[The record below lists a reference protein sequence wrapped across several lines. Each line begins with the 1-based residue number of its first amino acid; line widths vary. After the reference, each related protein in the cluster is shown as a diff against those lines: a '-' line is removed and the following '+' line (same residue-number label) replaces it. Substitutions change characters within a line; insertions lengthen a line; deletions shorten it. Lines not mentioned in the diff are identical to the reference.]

1 VDFLRF
7 ARRIPHPAVVPRR
20 ESNANRPVGEGM
32 GDARPVTEVSMSR
45 ALACGALGLA
55 LTFPGGSLAFAQDIA
70 PMASHERGRIVYLES
85 CATCHGPDGR
95 GAPGMPPE
103 FAALLPD
110 FTDCSFATR
119 EPDVDWMAVS
129 HSGGPAR
136 AFSPIMPAYGTALS
150 DDDLTAVLGYM
161 RTMCTSAD
169 WPRGELNLP
178 RPLVTEKAF
187 PEDEAVITT
196 DVGLEGSGHA
206 AQKLVYE
213 KRFGARN
220 QVEVIVPYTLDDGA
234 GGWTGGFGDIAL
246 GAKRAVYHDLTRGTI
261 FSVAGEVVLPTGSET
276 RGFGSGTTI
285 FEPFVSFGQIL
296 PRDMFV
302 QAQAGVE
309 LPVDLD
315 KAGREA
321 FWRLVAGGSLSQG
334 RFGRTWSPMLEL
346 VAARELESGAR
357 AEWDLVPQVQVT
369 LSTRQ
374 HIMASLGVRVPV
386 NERAERPA
394 RLLFYVLWD
403 WFDGPLFGG
412 W

>member
-1 VDFLRF
+1 
-7 ARRIPHPAVVPRR
+7 
-20 ESNANRPVGEGM
+20 
-32 GDARPVTEVSMSR
+32 MSR
-45 ALACGALGLA
+45 ALAITVFSLVSTAAGGAFALG
-55 LTFPGGSLAFAQDIA
+55 QDVA
-70 PMASHERGRIVYLES
+70 PIASHARGRTVYLES

-95 GAPGMPPE
+95 GAPTMPPE

-129 HSGGPAR
+129 HGGGPAR

-150 DDDLTAVLGYM
+150 EDDLAAVLAYM
-161 RTMCTSAD
+161 RTMCSSTN

-187 PEDEAVITT
+187 PEDEAVLTT
-196 DVGLEGSGHA
+196 DVDLEGRGHA

-220 QVEVIVPYTLDDGA
+220 QVELIVPYTLDAAA
-234 GGWTGGFGDIAL
+234 GRWTGGFGDIAV
-246 GAKRAVYHDLTRGTI
+246 GAKRAIYHDFTRGTI
-261 FSVAGEVVLPTGSET
+261 VSVAGEVVLPTGSET

-296 PRDMFV
+296 PRDTFI

-321 FWRLVAGGSLSQG
+321 FWRMVAGGSLSQG

-346 VAARELESGAR
+346 VAVRELESGAR
-357 AEWDLVPQVQVT
+357 ADWDLVPQVQAT

-374 HIMASLGVRVPV
+374 HVMASLGVRVPL
-386 NERAERPA
+386 NERADRST

>member
-1 VDFLRF
+1 
-7 ARRIPHPAVVPRR
+7 
-20 ESNANRPVGEGM
+20 
-32 GDARPVTEVSMSR
+32 MSR
-45 ALACGALGLA
+45 ALV
-55 LTFPGGSLAFAQDIA
+55 FSVFSLAFTASVGGVAFAQSIE
-70 PMASHERGRIVYLES
+70 PMASHARGRTVYLES
-85 CATCHGPDGR
+85 CATYHGPDGR

-119 EPDVDWMAVS
+119 EPDADWMAVS
-129 HSGGPAR
+129 HGGGPAR
-136 AFSPIMPAYGTALS
+136 AFSPIMPAYGTAMS
-150 DDDLTAVLGYM
+150 ENDLTAVLGYM

-196 DVGLEGSGHA
+196 DVSLEDRGHA

-220 QVEVIVPYTLDDGA
+220 QVELIVPFTLDESA
-234 GGWTGGFGDIAL
+234 GPWTGGFGDIAI
-246 GAKRAVYHDLTRGTI
+246 GAKRALYHDVARGTI

-276 RGFGSGTTI
+276 RGFGKGTTV

-296 PRDMFV
+296 PRDTFI

-309 LPVDLD
+309 LPADLD

-346 VAARELESGAR
+346 VAARELESGAS
-357 AEWDLVPQVQVT
+357 AEWDVVPQVQVT

-386 NERAERPA
+386 NERADRPT

>member
-1 VDFLRF
+1 
-7 ARRIPHPAVVPRR
+7 
-20 ESNANRPVGEGM
+20 
-32 GDARPVTEVSMSR
+32 MSR
-45 ALACGALGLA
+45 AVVAALVSLA
-55 LTFPGGSLAFAQDIA
+55 LTPAGSANGLAQEVT
-70 PMASHERGRIVYLES
+70 PMASHARGREVYLGS

-129 HSGGPAR
+129 HGGGPAR
-136 AFSPIMPAYGTALS
+136 AFSPIMPAYGTALG
-150 DDDLTAVLGYM
+150 DEDLAAVLGYM
-161 RTMCTSAD
+161 RTMCASPD

-196 DVGLEGSGHA
+196 DVSLESRGHA

-220 QVEVIVPYTLDDGA
+220 QVEVIVPFVLDESA
-234 GGWTGGFGDIAL
+234 GPWTGGFGDIAV
-246 GAKRAVYHDLTRGTI
+246 GAKRAVYHDLGRGTI
-261 FSVAGEVVLPTGSET
+261 VSVAGEVILPTGSET

-296 PRDMFV
+296 PRDTFI

-309 LPVDLD
+309 LPVDRD

-346 VAARELESGAR
+346 VAGRELESGAR

-374 HIMASLGVRVPV
+374 HVMASLGVRVPV
-386 NERAERPA
+386 NEREGRPA